1 MTEASIL
8 GASLG
13 VLAFRKEVFEYIERL
28 VKEKVQKEKILYTVE
43 EAAEKLNIKVSRLR
57 QAVFRKEI
65 SHVKIGAL
73 VRFREDDLEN
83 FINRNSRSSE
93 FV

>member
-1 MTEASIL
+1 MMETGLL

-13 VLAFRKEVFEYIERL
+13 VLAFKKEVLAYVESL
-28 VKEKVQKEKILYTVE
+28 VKEKIEKGKILYTID

-57 QAVFRKEI
+57 QAVFRREI

-73 VRFREDDLEN
+73 VRFKDEDLEN

-93 FV
+93 RG